1 MNLAGW
7 LIACVVLH
15 WRIAAT
21 NDIRW
26 SYSYHYINILG
37 IAIATCYLYCLFCSL
52 CSLPVAA
59 MIGVVTIVVLRLLQ
73 G

>member
-21 NDIRW
+21 NGIRW

-37 IAIATCYLYCLFCSL
+37 IVIATCYLYCLFCSL
-52 CSLPVAA
+52 PVAA
-59 MIGVVTIVVLRLLQ
+59 MIGVVTLVVLLLQ